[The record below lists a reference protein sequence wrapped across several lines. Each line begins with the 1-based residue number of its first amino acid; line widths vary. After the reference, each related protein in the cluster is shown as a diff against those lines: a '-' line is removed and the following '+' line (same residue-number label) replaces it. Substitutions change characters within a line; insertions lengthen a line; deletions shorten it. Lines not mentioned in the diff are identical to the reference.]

1 MLRNVAI
8 LIALTVVAVIGM
20 DQFTSHM
27 EPSQGR
33 SQIREPVVAKV
44 SAPKKK
50 PEEEE
55 EQPQEEEV
63 QRAAHSEPD
72 EDEEEED
79 SSGDGDELVLKAG
92 AGGHYFVDAEIN
104 GEGVNFL
111 VDTGAS
117 VVALTRQDAERLG
130 MDLDELKYT
139 GRAKTANGIARVAPV
154 MLSEIEIGENVV
166 ENVQAA
172 VIDAP
177 MDVSLL
183 GMSFLKRLEGFEIKD
198 NELIM
203 RW

>member
-20 DQFTSHM
+20 DQFTTHM

-33 SQIREPVVAKV
+33 AQIREPVVAKV

-55 EQPQEEEV
+55 QPQEEEV
-63 QRAAHSEPD
+63 QRAAYSEPD